1 MDALRKSLG
10 NEKAKPAAKKAKKR
24 AQGQGEMLL
33 PISGSNKGKAAA
45 KEAAKPAARRKAG

>member
-33 PISGSNKGKAAA
+33 PISGSNKSKAAA